1 MPTSRAR
8 SIRSPKN
15 TPCHTPRQ
23 APVLREI
30 YSEKQVVLEERRLR
44 VDNSPLGPFQEQLAL
59 RSLGNNYRRPVIGFE
74 ADIQRIG
81 RREVA
86 QFFGERYGPQ
96 SLTIAVAGD
105 VKPEQIRRLA
115 ERYWGGWEQP
125 AGSVPPSACDADGHG
140 ERAARPPEDAPLQYQ
155 AESRAGPAVSIAF
168 YRPCVRSPDSLT
180 LDVASDLL
188 TGSRSSRL
196 YRGLVTPGKALTV
209 TSFAS
214 FPAEKHANQVGVC
227 LGGPVCVG
235 GKGGGRGGGRS
246 LAAAAAAG
254 GGRRRARA
262 RISLTSLLALLRA
275 VYALWHSH
283 APELHACPGG

>member
-115 ERYWGGWEQP
+115 ERYWGG
-125 AGSVPPSACDADGHG
+125 GSSRRAASPPRRATPTATASGRRGRPRTLRCSTRP
-140 ERAARPPEDAPLQYQ
+140 RAARGLPSA
-155 AESRAGPAVSIAF
+155 SRFI
-168 YRPCVRSPDSLT
+168 
-180 LDVASDLL
+180 
-188 TGSRSSRL
+188 
-196 YRGLVTPGKALTV
+196 
-209 TSFAS
+209 
-214 FPAEKHANQVGVC
+214 
-227 LGGPVCVG
+227 
-235 GKGGGRGGGRS
+235 
-246 LAAAAAAG
+246 
-254 GGRRRARA
+254 ARA
-262 RISLTSLLALLRA
+262 CAHLTR
-275 VYALWHSH
+275 
-283 APELHACPGG
+283 